1 MHLQL
6 ATSSWL
12 LASNTERWW
21 WGEWVGRDAN
31 RELIADA
38 TREHVV
44 LTVGA
49 VLLGLVIALPAAV
62 GVHRHPRL
70 KGLVLGVAGVLYT
83 VPSLAL
89 YATLVPYTGLSR
101 TTALVPL
108 VLYTLL
114 ILVRNTLT
122 GLEQVPAE
130 VRDAADG
137 MGLSGRQ
144 RLWKVELPLA
154 LPSIMA
160 GVRIATVSTIGM
172 LTIAALV
179 GLGGLGQLILV
190 GLNRPVRTAVTVGVL
205 LSIALAVGSDLGLA
219 ALGRRLAPWSIRR
232 RRRGRGGAAP
242 SPGDGSG
249 NAPVA
254 VDAGPPGAG
263 APAFIGASGAGS

>member
-1 MHLQL
+1 VHLQHVTSPWTL
-6 ATSSWL
+6 AV
-12 LASNTERWW
+12 SNTERWW

-38 TREHVV
+38 TREHVI

-49 VLLGLVIALPAAV
+49 VLLGLAIALPAAV
-62 GVHRHPRL
+62 AVHRHPRL
-70 KGLVLGVAGVLYT
+70 KGVVLGTAGALYT

-114 ILVRNTLT
+114 ILVRNTVT

-137 MGLSGRQ
+137 MGLSPRQ
-144 RLWKVELPLA
+144 RLWKVEMPLA

-205 LSIALAVGSDLGLA
+205 LSIVLAVGSDVGLA
-219 ALGRRLAPWSIRR
+219 ALGRRLAPWSARR
-232 RRRGRGGAAP
+232 RRRGPAG
-242 SPGDGSG
+242 
-249 NAPVA
+249 PVA
-254 VDAGPPGAG
+254 AHAGAG
-263 APAFIGASGAGS
+263 APADAATGAVVGA